1 MVAAE
6 AGAEEVAAVK
16 AAGAL
21 GGARLGRGDY
31 TRGGSG
37 SGGLGESGGG
47 KEGLSELQLR
57 LRCDAAECRIA
68 RAQDL
73 FAAYILSPLPSQS
86 DLQFI

>member
-37 SGGLGESGGG
+37 SGINGE
-47 KEGLSELQLR
+47 EIQR
-57 LRCDAAECRIA
+57 LH
-68 RAQDL
+68 
-73 FAAYILSPLPSQS
+73 FASKR
-86 DLQFI
+86 